1 MKMRLDLSAA
11 TIILVTIGLSFGC
24 AKPPALEQPASTRVE
39 NADLGI
45 ALAAI
50 PQPFEVTANEAAS
63 LELSADGPAGP
74 GMVVIGVGPETVGG
88 INLVAEAEGTQ
99 AWFEER
105 TDGQYFG
112 NLELVTQ
119 LGPAFTARGS
129 YRDASEEIEE
139 LRVFMLHPSVN
150 RLLTVVYRY
159 PPGEGKDRMQHLAEL
174 LGEIEALEIAPHEA
188 SSSGADN

>member
-1 MKMRLDLSAA
+1 MKKTPDLSAA
-11 TIILVTIGLSFGC
+11 TIIVVTLGLSLGC
-24 AKPPALEQPASTRVE
+24 ARPPTQDEPASTRVE
-39 NADLGI
+39 NANLGI

-50 PQPFEVTANEAAS
+50 PHPFEMAANEGAS
-63 LELSADGPAGP
+63 LGLSADGPAGP
-74 GMVVIGVGPETVGG
+74 GMVVFGVGQETAAG

-112 NLELVTQ
+112 NLELVTP

-129 YRDASEEIEE
+129 YRDASGEIEE
-139 LRVFMLHPSVN
+139 LRVFMLHPSAN

-159 PPGEGKDRMQHLAEL
+159 PPGQGKDRMPHLAEL
-174 LGEIEALEIAPHEA
+174 LGEIEALEIAAQEA
-188 SSSGADN
+188 SSSGVDN